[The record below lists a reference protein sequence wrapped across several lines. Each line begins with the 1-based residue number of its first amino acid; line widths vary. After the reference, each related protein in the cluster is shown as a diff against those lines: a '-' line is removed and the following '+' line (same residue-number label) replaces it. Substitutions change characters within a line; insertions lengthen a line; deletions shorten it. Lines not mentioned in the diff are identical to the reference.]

1 MTIDEH
7 LIERLRSVAAP
18 ATLQLPAAAQI
29 AEQGCR
35 RRRVRRMLSAGSLV
49 AVSGVIVVSVILNLP
64 STTGKPARLRVET
77 TPTAPP
83 ADPSRTINGMTPLA
97 CGGAGP
103 LSAYSATPGAERE
116 HTPEAAE
123 LRHLIATG
131 IGGGEYKPP
140 KTGWVVVGRTAT
152 AVTFG
157 RRVGAVG
164 IDDTIVVKRDATGG
178 YTFATSGGCGPI
190 GYANGRQAA
199 LVYGYRVR
207 NGKLSVEWNGDTCSD
222 GSPPLVKTTETTKV
236 ITVLLL
242 APPPRRLPTNEF
254 CAGAGRV
261 EWTEVPLT
269 SPVGNRKIVNVG
281 YLPTLPVIRAPGS
294 D

>member
-1 MTIDEH
+1 MTSDEH
-7 LIERLRSVAAP
+7 LLERLRSIAAP
-18 ATLQLPAAAQI
+18 AILQLPSAAQI
-29 AEQGCR
+29 AEHGRR

-49 AVSGVIVVSVILNLP
+49 AATAVVATSVIVNLHATP
-64 STTGKPARLRVET
+64 EKPARLRVET
-77 TPTAPP
+77 SPSPPP

-103 LSAYSATPGAERE
+103 LSALSATPGAERE
-116 HTPEAAE
+116 QTPEALE

-140 KTGWVVVGRTAT
+140 KAGWVVVGRTAS

-157 RRVGAVG
+157 RRVGEVG
-164 IDDTIVVKRDATGG
+164 IDDIIVVKRDGTGG
-178 YTFATSGGCGPI
+178 YTFASSGGCGPI

-207 NGKLSVEWNGDTCSD
+207 EGRLSVEWAGDTCSD
-222 GSPPLVKTTETTKV
+222 GSPPLVKATETTSV

-242 APPPRRLPTNEF
+242 PPPPKRLPPNEF
-254 CAGAGRV
+254 CAGAGRA
-261 EWTEVPLT
+261 EWTDVPLT
-269 SPVGNRKIVNVG
+269 SPAGNRKIVDVG
-281 YLPTLPVIRAPGS
+281 YLPALPIIRAPGS
-294 D
+294 R

>member
-1 MTIDEH
+1 
-7 LIERLRSVAAP
+7 
-18 ATLQLPAAAQI
+18 
-29 AEQGCR
+29 
-35 RRRVRRMLSAGSLV
+35 
-49 AVSGVIVVSVILNLP
+49 
-64 STTGKPARLRVET
+64 
-77 TPTAPP
+77 
-83 ADPSRTINGMTPLA
+83 MTPLA

-157 RRVGAVG
+157 RRVGTVG

-222 GSPPLVKTTETTKV
+222 GSPPLVKTTETTKSHHGPA
-236 ITVLLL
+236 IG
-242 APPPRRLPTNEF
+242 RRRQDACRPNEF
-254 CAGAGRV
+254 CAGVGRV

-269 SPVGNRKIVNVG
+269 SRCRQQEDRQCRVR
-281 YLPTLPVIRAPGS
+281 THAAPS
-294 D
+294 SERPEVASSHRLDT